1 MCLCVKK
8 KRDVLFLFLP
18 HSPAAA
24 PAMHG
29 KKELLLLWTAIKATQ
44 LEKLKQNAPGKK
56 KEEKEKKEEE
66 KRTRNFA
73 LETRGRGGRRRKG
86 GERRGGEN
94 LKPTQI
100 FSSPYKMKKMQ

>member
-29 KKELLLLWTAIKATQ
+29 KKELLLWTAIKATQ

-56 KEEKEKKEEE
+56 KEEKEEKEEE

-86 GERRGGEN
+86 GERRGEEGRISN
-94 LKPTQI
+94 PPR
-100 FSSPYKMKKMQ
+100 SSPLLIR